1 MTNLEEALGE
11 FDVLAVNAADTTP
24 AKSALDDKINEQFAG
39 AVVRKDL
46 VKAVRG
52 NAVVPS
58 YVLEYLLGQYAA
70 SDDEATIQA
79 GIDSVRQILA
89 THYVNR
95 NEHMLVK
102 SEIRRKGLLRVI
114 DRVTVTLNE
123 KNDVH
128 EAEFENL
135 QVKGV
140 IIDDVTVKQNPK
152 LLVGGVWCISEIEY
166 FHSDD
171 QRVVPWILGSLK
183 PIQVAGVDI
192 DHYNE
197 ARKAFTTEEWIDLLM
212 QSIGLNP
219 EQFNERGKLIALTR
233 LIPFVERNYN
243 VVELGPK
250 GTGKSHTF
258 SEFSPNGILIS
269 GGEVTVAK
277 LFVNNASGRIG
288 LVGYWD
294 CVAFDEFAANRR
306 TDQNLVNVM
315 KNYLA
320 NKSFS
325 RGTSIYGAEAS
336 MAFIGNTTHTVPYM
350 LKNTDL
356 FDELPDAYRDP
367 AWLDRIHHYVP
378 GWEVAPIR
386 AEMFSAGYGFVVD
399 YLAEILRAKR
409 TEDFSDKYKDY
420 FTLDTSIST
429 RDQDGVRKTFSG
441 LMKLVHPT
449 GEATEDEVCALLEFA
464 IEGRKRVKDSI
475 LRIDATMRDTPV
487 NFRYA
492 DKTGT
497 WHEVTTLE
505 ESQYPQLYRR
515 SYDATPYGDGGP
527 GGGVAEAAEPVP
539 TSGPATAAASSTPE
553 VAAEAVSPL
562 TEGHRDFTAG
572 QKGVSYGTLLLP
584 YLHGATKITIT
595 DPYIRMPHQGR
606 NLADLLSLLAAA
618 KDDADEIDVDL
629 ITTEE
634 PKAEFK
640 RNQLLMLKSIKDASD
655 AVGVRLRVRLDD
667 TIHDRRIET
676 NHGWRI
682 DLGKG
687 LDIWQK
693 PSDNPFDFGRNHQE
707 FRLIGSAFSVHYVKI
722 PVVDGGED
730 AQRSSRSR
738 SSCSVD

>member
-1 MTNLEEALGE
+1 MTNLEDALE
-11 FDVLAVNAADTTP
+11 EIDVLAATETDAAP
-24 AKSALDDKINEQFAG
+24 ANSALDNKINEHFAG

-102 SEIRRKGLLRVI
+102 SEIRRKGRHRVI
-114 DRVTVTLNE
+114 DKVTVTLNE

-135 QVKGV
+135 QIKGV
-140 IIDDVTVKQNPK
+140 IIDDVTVKKNPK
-152 LLVGGVWCISEIEY
+152 LLVGGVWCICDIEY

-171 QRVVPWILGSLK
+171 QRVVPWILDKLK

-192 DHYNE
+192 DHYYE

-233 LIPFVERNYN
+233 LVPFVERNYN

-258 SEFSPNGILIS
+258 SEFSPNGILVS

-350 LKNTDL
+350 LKNSDL
-356 FDELPDAYRDP
+356 FDELPAAYRDP
-367 AWLDRIHHYVP
+367 AWLDRIHHYIP

-386 AEMFSAGYGFVVD
+386 SEMFSTGYGFVVD

-409 TEDFSDKYKDY
+409 SEDFSDKYKDY
-420 FTLDTSIST
+420 FTLDNSIST

-449 GEATEDEVCALLEFA
+449 GEASEEEVRALLEFA

-475 LRIDATMRDTPV
+475 LRIDATMRDSPV
-487 NFRYA
+487 HFRYA
-492 DKTGT
+492 DKAGV
-497 WHEVTTLE
+497 WHDVATLE
-505 ESQYPQLYRR
+505 ESQYPKLYRR
-515 SYDATPYGDGGP
+515 DWDAVLHGDGG
-527 GGGVAEAAEPVP
+527 
-539 TSGPATAAASSTPE
+539 SGDNEVTPAPLASAPAASLGDGASSAPAPTQPAH
-553 VAAEAVSPL
+553 VPL
-562 TEGHRDFTAG
+562 VEGHRDFSAG
-572 QKGVSYGTLLLP
+572 QTGVSYETLLLP
-584 YLHGATKITIT
+584 YLRAASTIMIT

-606 NLADLLSLLAAA
+606 NLADLLSLLASA
-618 KDDADEIDVDL
+618 KDAADEIDVVL
-629 ITTEE
+629 VTTEE

-640 RNQLLMLKSIKDASD
+640 HGQLLMLKSIKDASD
-655 AVGVRLRVRLDD
+655 AVGVRLAVRLDD

-676 NHGWRI
+676 NRGWRI

-693 PSDNPFDFGRNHQE
+693 PSDNPFDFGRNRQE
-707 FRLIGSAFSVHYVKI
+707 FRLIGSAFTVHYVKV
-722 PVVDGGED
+722 PVAPDKEA
-730 AQRSSRSR
+730 AQ
-738 SSCSVD
+738 

>member
-1 MTNLEEALGE
+1 MTNLEEALGKI
-11 FDVLAVNAADTTP
+11 DALAADESEPAPSNAA
-24 AKSALDDKINEQFAG
+24 LDAKINEQFAG

-79 GIDSVRQILA
+79 GIESVRKILA
-89 THYVNR
+89 NHYVNR

-102 SEIRRKGLLRVI
+102 SVIRDKGRHRVI
-114 DRVTVTLNE
+114 DKVTVTLNE
-123 KNDVH
+123 KLDVH

-135 QVKGV
+135 QIKNV
-140 IIDDVTVKQNPK
+140 IIDDGTVKRNPK
-152 LLVGGVWCISEIEY
+152 LLVGGVWCICDIEY
-166 FHSDD
+166 LHDEE
-171 QRVVPWILGSLK
+171 QGGVPWILGSLK

-192 DHYNE
+192 EHYYE

-243 VVELGPK
+243 MVELGPK

-269 GGEVTVAK
+269 GGEVTLAK

-294 CVAFDEFAANRR
+294 CIAFDEFAANKR

-320 NKSFS
+320 NKTFS
-325 RGTSIYGAEAS
+325 RGTSIFGAEAS
-336 MAFIGNTTHTVPYM
+336 MVFIGNTTHTVPYM
-350 LKNTDL
+350 LKHSDL

-367 AWLDRIHHYVP
+367 AWLDRIHHYIP

-386 AEMFSAGYGFVVD
+386 SEMFSTGYGFVVD

-409 TEDFSDKYKDY
+409 SEDFADRYKDY
-420 FTLDTSIST
+420 FTLDNSIST
-429 RDQDGVRKTFSG
+429 RDQDGIRKTFSG
-441 LMKLVHPT
+441 LMKLIHPS
-449 GEATEDEVCALLEFA
+449 GSGTEDEVRTLLEFA

-475 LRIDATMRDTPV
+475 LRIDPTMRDTPIQ
-487 NFRYA
+487 FRYSDA
-492 DKTGT
+492 PGA
-497 WHEVTTLE
+497 WREVKTLE
-505 ESQYPQLYRR
+505 EMQYPQLYLREW
-515 SYDATPYGDGGP
+515 DAAVDAEE
-527 GGGVAEAAEPVP
+527 VADLPAMTAPPSV
-539 TSGPATAAASSTPE
+539 SGSATASSVKGNESPS
-553 VAAEAVSPL
+553 APAVESL
-562 TEGHRDFTAG
+562 SEGHRDFVAG
-572 QKGVSYGTLLLP
+572 QHGVSFENLLLP
-584 YLHGATKITIT
+584 YLRGASVITIT
-595 DPYIRMPHQGR
+595 DPYIRAPHQGR
-606 NLADLLSLLAAA
+606 NLADLLSLLAVA
-618 KDDADEIDVDL
+618 KDDAEEIDVVL
-629 ITTEE
+629 VTSEE
-634 PKAEFK
+634 TKDEFK
-640 RNQLLMLKSIKDASD
+640 YSQIAMLKSIQDASA
-655 AVGVRLRVRLDD
+655 AVGIRMNVRFDES
-667 TIHDRRIET
+667 IHDRRIET
-676 NHGWRI
+676 DHGWRI

-693 PSDNPFDFGRNHQE
+693 PSDNQFDFARGRQE
-707 FRLIGSAFSVHYVKI
+707 FRQIRQAFSVHYVK
-722 PVVDGGED
+722 V
-730 AQRSSRSR
+730 
-738 SSCSVD
+738 

>member
-1 MTNLEEALGE
+1 MTNLEDALGE
-11 FDVLAVNAADTTP
+11 LDVLADAESTDTAP
-24 AKSALDDKINEQFAG
+24 IKSALDDKINEHFAG

-79 GIDSVRQILA
+79 GIESVRQILA

-102 SEIRRKGLLRVI
+102 SEIRRKGRHRVI
-114 DRVTVTLNE
+114 DKVTVTLNE

-140 IIDDVTVKQNPK
+140 IIDDLTVKQNPK
-152 LLVGGVWCISEIEY
+152 LLVGGVWCICDIEY

-192 DHYNE
+192 AQYYE
-197 ARKAFTTEEWIDLLM
+197 ARRSFTTEEWIDLLM

-219 EQFNERGKLIALTR
+219 EQYNDRGKLVALTR

-269 GGEVTVAK
+269 GGEITVAK

-306 TDQNLVNVM
+306 TDQNLANVM

-350 LKNTDL
+350 LKNSDL

-367 AWLDRIHHYVP
+367 AWLDRIHHYIP

-386 AEMFSAGYGFVVD
+386 SEMFSRGYGFVVD
-399 YLAEILRAKR
+399 YLAEILRANR
-409 TEDFSDKYKDY
+409 TEDFSDKYTN
-420 FTLDTSIST
+420 FFALDTSMST
-429 RDQDGVRKTFSG
+429 RDQDGIGKTFSG

-449 GEATEDEVCALLEFA
+449 GEATKDEVRALLEFA

-475 LRIDATMRDTPV
+475 LRIDTTMRDTPV
-487 NFRYA
+487 SFRYSDKA
-492 DKTGT
+492 DN
-497 WHEVTTLE
+497 WHDVACLE

-515 SYDATPYGDGGP
+515 DWNTTPNSDTVNEPASDDSPVATP
-527 GGGVAEAAEPVP
+527 ALA
-539 TSGPATAAASSTPE
+539 PALANDSSETAPAE
-553 VAAEAVSPL
+553 VASTSLPTL
-562 TEGHRDFTAG
+562 PEGYRDFTAG
-572 QKGVSYGTLLLP
+572 QKGTSYENLLLP
-584 YLHGATKITIT
+584 YLNGASKITIT

-606 NLADLLSLLAAA
+606 NLADLLSILASA
-618 KDDADEIDVDL
+618 KEDADEIEVVL
-629 ITTEE
+629 VTTEE
-634 PKAEFK
+634 SKADFK
-640 RNQLLMLKSIKDASD
+640 QRQLLMLKAIKDASD
-655 AVGVRLRVRLDD
+655 SVGVHLTVRLDD

-693 PSDNPFDFGRNHQE
+693 PSDNPFDFGRNRQE
-707 FRLIGSAFSVHYVKI
+707 FRLIGSAFTVHYVKI
-722 PVVDGGED
+722 AASEVGEE
-730 AQRSSRSR
+730 
-738 SSCSVD
+738 

>member
-1 MTNLEEALGE
+1 MTNLEDALRE
-11 FDVLAVNAADTTP
+11 IDVLAAHESPEAAP
-24 AKSALDDKINEQFAG
+24 AKSALDTKINERFAG

-79 GIDSVRQILA
+79 GIETVRQILA

-102 SEIRRKGLLRVI
+102 SEIRRKGRHRVI
-114 DRVTVTLNE
+114 DKVTVTLNE

-135 QVKGV
+135 QIKGV
-140 IIDDVTVKQNPK
+140 IIDDVTVKKNPK
-152 LLVGGVWCISEIEY
+152 LLVGGVWCICDIEY

-192 DHYNE
+192 DQYYD
-197 ARKAFTTEEWIDLLM
+197 ARTAFTTEEWIDLLM

-243 VVELGPK
+243 IVELGPK

-277 LFVNNASGRIG
+277 LFVNNASRQIG
-288 LVGYWD
+288 LVGFWD

-367 AWLDRIHHYVP
+367 AWLDRIHHYIP

-386 AEMFSAGYGFVVD
+386 SEMFSSSYGFVVD
-399 YLAEILRAKR
+399 YLAEILRVKR
-409 TEDFSDKYKDY
+409 AEDFSDKFQGF
-420 FTLDTSIST
+420 FTLDNSIST
-429 RDQDGVRKTFSG
+429 RDQDSIRKTFSG

-449 GEATEDEVCALLEFA
+449 GDASEEEIRALLEFA
-464 IEGRKRVKDSI
+464 IEGRKRVKDAI
-475 LRIDATMRDTPV
+475 LRIDATMRDNPAH
-487 NFRYA
+487 FRYSDA
-492 DKTGT
+492 SGM
-497 WHEVTTLE
+497 WHNVATLE

-515 SYDATPYGDGGP
+515 DWDASAQVGDADGDRGADAP
-527 GGGVAEAAEPVP
+527 GSEGRDLAQPAAVESGALR
-539 TSGPATAAASSTPE
+539 TS
-553 VAAEAVSPL
+553 SPL
-562 TEGHRDFTAG
+562 SEGHRDFVAG
-572 QKGVSYGTLLLP
+572 QKGVSYQNLFLP
-584 YLHGATKITIT
+584 YLQGATRITIT

-606 NLADLLSLLAAA
+606 NLADLLGLLAAA
-618 KDDADEIDVDL
+618 KDDADEIDVEL
-629 ITTEE
+629 VTTEE
-634 PKAEFK
+634 LNPEFAQ
-640 RNQLLMLKSIKDASD
+640 RQLIMLKSIKDASD
-655 AVGVRLRVRLDD
+655 AVGVRLAVQLDA
-667 TIHDRRIET
+667 TIHDRRIVT
-676 NHGWRI
+676 DHGWRV

-687 LDIWQK
+687 LDIWQR
-693 PSDNPFDFGRNHQE
+693 PGDNPFDFGRNHQE

-722 PVVDGGED
+722 PVVASEQG
-730 AQRSSRSR
+730 
-738 SSCSVD
+738 

>member
-1 MTNLEEALGE
+1 MTNLEDALSE
-11 FDVLAVNAADTTP
+11 IDVLATAETVGNSPT
-24 AKSALDDKINEQFAG
+24 KSALDDKINEYFAG

-46 VKAVRG
+46 VKSVRG

-79 GIDSVRQILA
+79 GIESVRQILA

-102 SEIRRKGLLRVI
+102 SEIRRKGRHRVI
-114 DRVTVTLNE
+114 DKVTVTLNE

-152 LLVGGVWCISEIEY
+152 LLVGGVWCICDIEY

-171 QRVVPWILGSLK
+171 QHDVPWILGSLK

-192 DHYNE
+192 DHYYE
-197 ARKAFTTEEWIDLLM
+197 ARNAFTTEEWIDLLM

-219 EQFNERGKLIALTR
+219 VQFNERGKLIALTR

-269 GGEVTVAK
+269 GGEVTTAK

-350 LKNTDL
+350 LKNSDL

-367 AWLDRIHHYVP
+367 AWLDRIHHYIP

-386 AEMFSAGYGFVVD
+386 SEMFSTGYGFVVD

-409 TEDFSDKYKDY
+409 VEDYADKYEKH

-429 RDQDGVRKTFSG
+429 RDQDGIRKTFSG

-449 GEATEDEVCALLEFA
+449 GQASEEEIRALLEFA
-464 IEGRKRVKDSI
+464 IEGRKRVKDSL
-475 LRIDATMRDTPV
+475 LRIDATMRENSV
-487 NFRYA
+487 NFRYS
-492 DKTGT
+492 DHTGK
-497 WHEVTTLE
+497 WIDVLSLE
-505 ESQYPQLYRR
+505 EKQYPHLYARDWG
-515 SYDATPYGDGGP
+515 SQPAGGIGEENSGQTRP
-527 GGGVAEAAEPVP
+527 SNTTDNELPSGAKFQTVQAE
-539 TSGPATAAASSTPE
+539 ST
-553 VAAEAVSPL
+553 L
-562 TEGHRDFTAG
+562 TEGHRDFKAG
-572 QKGVSYGTLLLP
+572 QKGVSYESLILP
-584 YLHGATKITIT
+584 YLRGASSITIT
-595 DPYIRMPHQGR
+595 DPYIRLPHQGR

-618 KDDADEIDVDL
+618 KDDADEIDVTL
-629 ITTEE
+629 VTAEE
-634 PKAEFK
+634 TRVEFK
-640 RNQLLMLKSIKDASD
+640 QKQLLMLKSIKDASD
-655 AVGVRLRVRLDD
+655 AVGVQLKVRFDD
-667 TIHDRRIET
+667 TIHDRRIEA
-676 NHGWRI
+676 NNGWRI

-687 LDIWQK
+687 LDIWQR
-693 PSDNPFDFGRNHQE
+693 PSDNPFDFGRNRQE
-707 FRLIGSAFSVHYVKI
+707 FRLIAAAFSVHYVRGDTQDT
-722 PVVDGGED
+722 V
-730 AQRSSRSR
+730 
-738 SSCSVD
+738 

>member
-1 MTNLEEALGE
+1 MTNFEEALGE
-11 FDVLAVNAADTTP
+11 IDFLAVSDEPDAEPT
-24 AKSALDDKINEQFAG
+24 KSSLDDKINDLFAG
-39 AVVRKDL
+39 TVVRKDL

-70 SDDEATIQA
+70 SDDETTIQA

-102 SEIRRKGLLRVI
+102 SEIRRKGRHRVI
-114 DRVTVTLNE
+114 DKVTVTLNE

-140 IIDDVTVKQNPK
+140 IIDDTTVKQNPK
-152 LLVGGVWCISEIEY
+152 LLVGGVWCICDIEY

-171 QRVVPWILGSLK
+171 QSVVPWILGSLK
-183 PIQVAGVDI
+183 PIQVAGVDM
-192 DHYNE
+192 DLYHE
-197 ARKAFTTEEWIDLLM
+197 ARKSFATEEWIDLLM
-212 QSIGLNP
+212 QSVGLNP

-243 VVELGPK
+243 IVELGPK

-277 LFVNNASGRIG
+277 LFANNASGRIG

-306 TDQNLVNVM
+306 TEPNLVNVM

-325 RGTSIYGAEAS
+325 RGTSIYGSDAS

-350 LKNTDL
+350 LKNSDL

-367 AWLDRIHHYVP
+367 AWLDRIHYYVP

-386 AEMFSAGYGFVVD
+386 SEMFSSGYGFVVD

-409 TEDFSDKYKDY
+409 SEDFSDKYMDY

-429 RDQDGVRKTFSG
+429 RDQDGIRKTFSG
-441 LMKLVHPT
+441 LMKLVHPS
-449 GEATEDEVCALLEFA
+449 GEATEEDIRELLEFA

-475 LRIDATMRDTPV
+475 LRIDATMRETSV
-487 NFRYA
+487 HFRYQ
-492 DKTGT
+492 DNSGT
-497 WHEVTTLE
+497 WHDVSTLE
-505 ESQYPQLYRR
+505 EHQYPQLYRR
-515 SYDATPYGDGGP
+515 DWDTTPEGASGSSDS
-527 GGGVAEAAEPVP
+527 AEAPPPLSPWPSSSSATTTFDVP
-539 TSGPATAAASSTPE
+539 TKESTP
-553 VAAEAVSPL
+553 SPL
-562 TEGHRDFTAG
+562 DAGHQDFVAG
-572 QKGVSYGTLLLP
+572 QRSVSYESLLLP
-584 YLHGATKITIT
+584 YLRGASKITIT

-618 KDDADEIDVDL
+618 KDDADEMDVVL
-629 ITTEE
+629 VTTEE

-640 RNQLLMLKSIKDASD
+640 HRQLLMLKSIKEASD
-655 AVGVRLRVRLDD
+655 AAGVRLAVRFDN

-693 PSDNPFDFGRNHQE
+693 PSDNPFDFGRNRQE
-707 FRLIGSAFSVHYVKI
+707 FRLVGSSFSVHFVRF
-722 PVVDGGED
+722 DTADE
-730 AQRSSRSR
+730 AS
-738 SSCSVD
+738 

>member
-1 MTNLEEALGE
+1 MTNLEDALGGI
-11 FDVLAVNAADTTP
+11 DVLAAEATDATP
-24 AKSALDDKINEQFAG
+24 VKSALDDKINEHFAG

-79 GIDSVRQILA
+79 GIDTVRQILA

-102 SEIRRKGLLRVI
+102 SEIRRKGRHRVI
-114 DRVTVTLNE
+114 DKVTVTLNE

-152 LLVGGVWCISEIEY
+152 LLVGGVWCICDIEY

-192 DHYNE
+192 DQYYG
-197 ARKAFTTEEWIDLLM
+197 ARRAFTTEEWIDLLM
-212 QSIGLNP
+212 QSVGLNH
-219 EQFNERGKLIALTR
+219 EQFSERGKLIALTR

-367 AWLDRIHHYVP
+367 AWLDRIHHYIP

-386 AEMFSAGYGFVVD
+386 AEMFSTGYGFVVD

-409 TEDFSDKYKDY
+409 SEDFSDKYKGY
-420 FTLDTSIST
+420 FTLDNSIST

-449 GEATEDEVCALLEFA
+449 GEATEDEVRALLEFA

-487 NFRYA
+487 RFRYSDTA
-492 DKTGT
+492 GA
-497 WHEVTTLE
+497 WHDVTTLE
-505 ESQYPQLYRR
+505 ERQYPNLYRR
-515 SYDATPYGDGGP
+515 EWG
-527 GGGVAEAAEPVP
+527 AEPSKVDEAGESMKP
-539 TSGPATAAASSTPE
+539 PAATQSPDDGEATIEPE
-553 VAAEAVSPL
+553 LAQAHLEFMA
-562 TEGHRDFTAG
+562 D
-572 QKGVSYGTLLLP
+572 QKGVTYETLLLP
-584 YLHGATKITIT
+584 YLRGATRITIV
-595 DPYIRMPHQGR
+595 DPYIRLPHQGR
-606 NLADLLSLLAAA
+606 NLVDLLALLAAA
-618 KDDADEIDVDL
+618 KDVADEINVTL
-629 ITTEE
+629 VT
-634 PKAEFK
+634 KAETG
-640 RNQLLMLKSIKDASD
+640 QYEHAHLLMLKDIQDSAAAAGINFSVTWDE
-655 AVGVRLRVRLDD
+655 
-667 TIHDRRIET
+667 TIHDRSIRAD
-676 NHGWRI
+676 NGWTI
-682 DLGKG
+682 LLGRG
-687 LDIWQK
+687 LDIFQK
-693 PSDNPFDFGRNHQE
+693 GSGSQFDLAARRQE
-707 FRLIGSAFSVHYVKI
+707 FRQIVAFGVTYINEGK
-722 PVVDGGED
+722 G
-730 AQRSSRSR
+730 A
-738 SSCSVD
+738 

>member
-1 MTNLEEALGE
+1 MTNLEDALSVI
-11 FDVLAVNAADTTP
+11 DVLAAEATDTAP
-24 AKSALDDKINEQFAG
+24 EKSVLDDKINEHFAG

-102 SEIRRKGLLRVI
+102 SEIRRKGRHRVI
-114 DRVTVTLNE
+114 DKVTVKLNE
-123 KNDVH
+123 RDDVH

-135 QVKGV
+135 QIKGV
-140 IIDDVTVKQNPK
+140 IIDDATVKENPK
-152 LLVGGVWCISEIEY
+152 LLVGGVWCICDIEY
-166 FHSDD
+166 VHTDD
-171 QRVVPWILGSLK
+171 QRVVPWVLGTLK

-192 DHYNE
+192 DHYHE
-197 ARKAFTTEEWIDLLM
+197 ARTAFTTDEWIDLLM

-219 EQFNERGKLIALTR
+219 EQFTARGKLIALTR
-233 LIPFVERNYN
+233 LIPFAERNYN
-243 VVELGPK
+243 MVELGPK

-258 SEFSPNGILIS
+258 SEFSPSGILIS

-350 LKNTDL
+350 LKNSDL

-367 AWLDRIHHYVP
+367 AWLDRIHHYIP

-386 AEMFSAGYGFVVD
+386 SEMFSTGYGFVVD

-409 TEDFSDKYKDY
+409 SEDFSDKYKHL

-429 RDQDGVRKTFSG
+429 RDQDGIRKTFSG

-449 GEATEDEVCALLEFA
+449 GEATEDEVRVLLEFA

-475 LRIDATMRDTPV
+475 LRIDATMRDTPLR
-487 NFRYA
+487 FRYSDGSGNWYDVA
-492 DKTGT
+492 
-497 WHEVTTLE
+497 TLE
-505 ESQYPQLYRR
+505 ESQYPQLYRW
-515 SYDATPYGDGGP
+515 DEHAVPEGEHGAGAPVGLPPTPARTPSTAAVDVPAAP
-527 GGGVAEAAEPVP
+527 GEPVP
-539 TSGPATAAASSTPE
+539 PSLA
-553 VAAEAVSPL
+553 
-562 TEGHRDFTAG
+562 EGHRDFIAG
-572 QKGVSYGTLLLP
+572 QRGVSYENLLLP
-584 YLHGATKITIT
+584 YLRGASTITIT

-606 NLADLLSLLAAA
+606 NLADLLSLLATV
-618 KDDADEIDVDL
+618 KEDADEIDVVL
-629 ITTEE
+629 VTTEE
-634 PKAEFK
+634 HQVDFK
-640 RNQLLMLKSIKDASD
+640 QRQLLMLKSIKDASD
-655 AVGVRLRVRLDD
+655 ATGVRLGVRLDD
-667 TIHDRRIET
+667 SIHDRRVET
-676 NHGWRI
+676 DHGWRI

-687 LDIWQK
+687 LDMWQR
-693 PSDNPFDFGRNHQE
+693 PSDNPFDFGRSRQE
-707 FRLIGSAFSVHYVKI
+707 FRLISSAFTVHFVRV
-722 PVVDGGED
+722 PVYDDRGH
-730 AQRSSRSR
+730 AQ
-738 SSCSVD
+738 

>member
-1 MTNLEEALGE
+1 MTNLEDALGE
-11 FDVLAVNAADTTP
+11 IDVLSAAEATDTTP
-24 AKSALDDKINEQFAG
+24 TKSALDDKINEHFAG

-79 GIDSVRQILA
+79 GINSVRQILA

-102 SEIRRKGLLRVI
+102 SEIRRKGRHRVI
-114 DRVTVTLNE
+114 DKVTVTLNE

-140 IIDDVTVKQNPK
+140 IVDDLTVKQNPK
-152 LLVGGVWCISEIEY
+152 LLVGGVWCICDIEY

-192 DHYNE
+192 DHYYE
-197 ARKAFTTEEWIDLLM
+197 ARPKFTTEEWIDLLM
-212 QSIGLNP
+212 QSISLNP
-219 EQFNERGKLIALTR
+219 EQFSERGKLIALTR
-233 LIPFVERNYN
+233 LIPFVERNFD

-350 LKNTDL
+350 LKNSDL

-367 AWLDRIHHYVP
+367 AWLDRLHHYIP

-386 AEMFSAGYGFVVD
+386 SEMFSTGYGFVVD

-409 TEDFSDKYKDY
+409 SEDFSDKYKDY
-420 FTLDTSIST
+420 FTLDNSIST
-429 RDQDGVRKTFSG
+429 RDQDGIHKTFSG

-449 GEATEDEVCALLEFA
+449 GEATEDDVRKLLEFA

-475 LRIDATMRDTPV
+475 LRIDATMRDSPV
-487 NFRYA
+487 YFRYA
-492 DKTGT
+492 DNAGV
-497 WHEVTTLE
+497 WHDVSTLE

-515 SYDATPYGDGGP
+515 DWDAMPHDDEGNATDPVGP
-527 GGGVAEAAEPVP
+527 NPTIP
-539 TSGPATAAASSTPE
+539 TSGDAPVAPTAPTD
-553 VAAEAVSPL
+553 VPL
-562 TEGHRDFTAG
+562 AEGHRDFSAG
-572 QKGVSYGTLLLP
+572 QKGVSYEALLLP
-584 YLHGATKITIT
+584 YLRGASKIRVI

-606 NLADLLSLLAAA
+606 NLADLLSLLASA
-618 KDDADEIDVDL
+618 KDDADEIDVE
-629 ITTEE
+629 IVTTEE
-634 PKAEFK
+634 PKVEFK
-640 RNQLLMLKSIKDASD
+640 QRQLLMLKAIKDASD
-655 AVGVRLRVRLDD
+655 AVGVRLSVRLDD
-667 TIHDRRIET
+667 KIHDRRIET
-676 NHGWRI
+676 NHGWRV

-687 LDIWQK
+687 LDIWQR
-693 PSDNPFDFGRNHQE
+693 PSDNPFDFGRNRQE
-707 FRLIGSAFSVHYVKI
+707 FRLIGSAFTVHYVKI
-722 PVVDGGED
+722 LAASDRETEH
-730 AQRSSRSR
+730 
-738 SSCSVD
+738 

>member
-1 MTNLEEALGE
+1 MTNLEDALGE
-11 FDVLAVNAADTTP
+11 IDLLASDGDEAAP
-24 AKSALDDKINEQFAG
+24 VKSELDAKINEHFAG

-79 GIDSVRQILA
+79 GIDAVRQILA

-102 SEIRRKGLLRVI
+102 SEIRRKGRHRVI
-114 DRVTVTLNE
+114 DKVTVTLNE

-135 QVKGV
+135 QIRGV
-140 IIDDVTVKQNPK
+140 VIDDVTVKQNPK
-152 LLVGGVWCISEIEY
+152 LLVGGVWCICDIEY

-183 PIQVAGVDI
+183 PIQVASVDI
-192 DHYNE
+192 DHYYE
-197 ARKAFTTEEWIDLLM
+197 AREAFTTAEWIDLLT

-219 EQFNERGKLIALTR
+219 EQFTDRGKLIALTR

-350 LKNTDL
+350 LKNSDL

-367 AWLDRIHHYVP
+367 AWLDRIHHYIP

-386 AEMFSAGYGFVVD
+386 SEMFSTGYGFVVD

-409 TEDFSDKYKDY
+409 SEDFSDKYKDY
-420 FTLDTSIST
+420 FTLDSSIST
-429 RDQDGVRKTFSG
+429 RDQDGIRKTFSG

-449 GEATEDEVCALLEFA
+449 GEAAEDEVRTLLEFA

-487 NFRYA
+487 RFRYSDTA
-492 DKTGT
+492 GT
-497 WHEVTTLE
+497 WHDVATLE

-515 SYDATPYGDGGP
+515 DWDAAP
-527 GGGVAEAAEPVP
+527 GGGGGASQGADTRVLPAPVAALTSESSETAPDAPSKPVP
-539 TSGPATAAASSTPE
+539 
-553 VAAEAVSPL
+553 SPL
-562 TEGHRDFTAG
+562 AEGHRDFTAG
-572 QKGVSYGTLLLP
+572 QRGVSYETLFLP
-584 YLHGATKITIT
+584 YLRGASRITIT

-606 NLADLLSLLAAA
+606 NLADLLSLLAAS
-618 KDDADEIDVDL
+618 KDDADEIDVL
-629 ITTEE
+629 LVTTEE

-640 RNQLLMLKSIKDASD
+640 HSQLLMLKSIKDASD
-655 AVGVRLRVRLDD
+655 LVGVRLGVRLDD

-687 LDIWQK
+687 LDIWQR
-693 PSDNPFDFGRNHQE
+693 PSDNPFDFGRNRQE
-707 FRLIGSAFSVHYVKI
+707 FRLIGSAFTVHYVQV
-722 PVVDGGED
+722 PVVTSE
-730 AQRSSRSR
+730 QT
-738 SSCSVD
+738 

>member
-1 MTNLEEALGE
+1 MTNLEDALGGI
-11 FDVLAVNAADTTP
+11 DVLAAEATDAAP
-24 AKSALDDKINEQFAG
+24 LKSALDDKINEHFAG

-79 GIDSVRQILA
+79 GIDTVRQILA

-102 SEIRRKGLLRVI
+102 SEIRRKGRHRVI
-114 DRVTVTLNE
+114 DKVTVTLNE

-152 LLVGGVWCISEIEY
+152 LLVGGVWCICDIEY

-171 QRVVPWILGSLK
+171 QRGVPWILGSLK

-192 DHYNE
+192 DQYHE

-212 QSIGLNP
+212 QSIGLNS
-219 EQFNERGKLIALTR
+219 EQFSERGKLIALTR

-269 GGEVTVAK
+269 GGEITVAK

-367 AWLDRIHHYVP
+367 AWLDRIHHYIP

-386 AEMFSAGYGFVVD
+386 AEMFSTGYGFVVD

-409 TEDFSDKYKDY
+409 SEDFSDKYKEY
-420 FTLDTSIST
+420 FSLDNSIST

-441 LMKLVHPT
+441 LMKLLHPT
-449 GEATEDEVCALLEFA
+449 GEATEDEVRALLEFA

-475 LRIDATMRDTPV
+475 LRIDATMRDAPIR
-487 NFRYA
+487 FRYS
-492 DKTGT
+492 DQTGA
-497 WHEVTTLE
+497 WHDVTTLE
-505 ESQYPQLYRR
+505 ERQYPNLYRR
-515 SYDATPYGDGGP
+515 EWDAQPSEGDGASESMGA
-527 GGGVAEAAEPVP
+527 V
-539 TSGPATAAASSTPE
+539 ATAAATGGPE
-553 VAAEAVSPL
+553 AGERSELA
-562 TEGHRDFTAG
+562 EGHLEFMSG
-572 QKGVSYGTLLLP
+572 QRGVTYETLLLP
-584 YLHGATKITIT
+584 HLRGAAAITIV
-595 DPYIRMPHQGR
+595 DPYIRLPHQGR
-606 NLADLLSLLAAA
+606 NLVDLLALLASA
-618 KDDADEIDVDL
+618 KDVADEISVTL
-629 ITTEE
+629 VT
-634 PKAEFK
+634 KAEPG
-640 RNQLLMLKSIKDASD
+640 QYEQAHLLMLRDIQDSAA
-655 AVGVRLRVRLDD
+655 AVGINFAVDWD
-667 TIHDRRIET
+667 ETIHDRSIRAD
-676 NHGWRI
+676 NGWTI
-682 DLGKG
+682 LLGRG
-687 LDIWQK
+687 LDIFQK
-693 PSDNPFDFGRNHQE
+693 GSGSQYDLAARRQE
-707 FRLIGSAFSVHYVKI
+707 FRQVVAFGVTYINERK
-722 PVVDGGED
+722 G
-730 AQRSSRSR
+730 A
-738 SSCSVD
+738 

>member
-1 MTNLEEALGE
+1 MTSLEDALGE
-11 FDVLAVNAADTTP
+11 IGVLAAAETGAAPTT
-24 AKSALDDKINEQFAG
+24 SELDVKINEQFSG
-39 AVVRKDL
+39 TVVRKDL

-89 THYVNR
+89 AHYVNR

-102 SEIRRKGLLRVI
+102 SEIRRKGSHRVI
-114 DRVTVTLNE
+114 DKVTVTLNE
-123 KNDVH
+123 KNDAH

-140 IIDDVTVKQNPK
+140 IIDDVTVKRNPK
-152 LLVGGVWCISEIEY
+152 LLVGGVWCICDIEY

-192 DHYNE
+192 DHYYE
-197 ARKAFTTEEWIDLLM
+197 ARKAFTTEGWIDLLM
-212 QSIGLNP
+212 QSVGLNP
-219 EQFNERGKLIALTR
+219 EQFNERGKLIALAR
-233 LIPFVERNYN
+233 LVPFVERNYN
-243 VVELGPK
+243 IVELGPK

-350 LKNTDL
+350 LKNSDL

-367 AWLDRIHHYVP
+367 AWLDRIHHYLP

-386 AEMFSAGYGFVVD
+386 SEMFSTGYGFVVD

-409 TEDFSDKYKDY
+409 SEDFSDKYKDH

-429 RDQDGVRKTFSG
+429 RDQDGIRKTFSG

-449 GEATEDEVCALLEFA
+449 GEATEDEVRTLLEFA

-487 NFRYA
+487 RFRYQ
-492 DKTGT
+492 DKSAGT
-497 WHEVTTLE
+497 WHDVSTLE

-515 SYDATPYGDGGP
+515 DWDTTPEGDIGSCEGA
-527 GGGVAEAAEPVP
+527 GVLPPP
-539 TSGPATAAASSTPE
+539 TPASSSGSATTTPD
-553 VAAEAVSPL
+553 VSTEP
-562 TEGHRDFTAG
+562 TQTVVVEGHQDFIAG
-572 QKGVSYGTLLLP
+572 QRGVSYETLLLP
-584 YLHGATKITIT
+584 YLRGASKITIT

-606 NLADLLSLLAAA
+606 NLADLLSLLGAA
-618 KDDADEIDVDL
+618 KDDADEIDVML
-629 ITTEE
+629 VTTEE

-640 RNQLLMLKSIKDASD
+640 HGQLLMLKSIKDASD
-655 AVGVRLRVRLDD
+655 AVGVRLGVRLDD

-693 PSDNPFDFGRNHQE
+693 PSDNPFDFGRNRQE
-707 FRLIGSAFSVHYVKI
+707 FRLIGSAFTVHYVKI
-722 PVVDGGED
+722 SVRDGGED
-730 AQRSSRSR
+730 EQ
-738 SSCSVD
+738 

>member
-1 MTNLEEALGE
+1 MTNLEDALGE
-11 FDVLAVNAADTTP
+11 IDVLAAAETTD
-24 AKSALDDKINEQFAG
+24 AATTKSALDDKINEHFAG

-102 SEIRRKGLLRVI
+102 SEIRRKGRHRVI
-114 DRVTVTLNE
+114 DKVTVTLNE

-152 LLVGGVWCISEIEY
+152 LLVGGVWCICDIEY

-192 DHYNE
+192 DHYYE
-197 ARKAFTTEEWIDLLM
+197 ARKAFTTDEWIDLLM

-219 EQFNERGKLIALTR
+219 EQFEQRGKLIALTR

-243 VVELGPK
+243 IVELGPK

-350 LKNTDL
+350 LKNSDL

-367 AWLDRIHHYVP
+367 AWLDRIHHYLP

-386 AEMFSAGYGFVVD
+386 SEMFSAGYGFVVD
-399 YLAEILRAKR
+399 YLAEVLRAKR
-409 TEDFSDKYKDY
+409 SEDFSDKYKDY
-420 FTLDTSIST
+420 FTLDNSIST
-429 RDQDGVRKTFSG
+429 RDQDGIRKTFSG

-449 GEATEDEVCALLEFA
+449 GEATADEVRTLLEFA

-475 LRIDATMRDTPV
+475 LRIDATMRDTAV
-487 NFRYA
+487 HFRYA
-492 DKTGT
+492 DKTGVWQDVAT
-497 WHEVTTLE
+497 RE

-515 SYDATPYGDGGP
+515 NWDAVPDGEPGDGVP
-527 GGGVAEAAEPVP
+527 TVIASAPAPESSTASLAAAPDVPAEPA
-539 TSGPATAAASSTPE
+539 PASLA
-553 VAAEAVSPL
+553 
-562 TEGHRDFTAG
+562 EGHRDFVAG
-572 QKGVSYGTLLLP
+572 QRGVSYETLLMP
-584 YLHGATKITIT
+584 YLRGASKITVT

-606 NLADLLSLLAAA
+606 NFADLLSLLAAA
-618 KDDADEIDVDL
+618 KDDADEIDVVL
-629 ITTEE
+629 VTTEE
-634 PKAEFK
+634 SKTEFK
-640 RNQLLMLKSIKDASD
+640 HGQLLMLKSIKDASD
-655 AVGVRLRVRLDD
+655 AVGVRLAVRLDD

-693 PSDNPFDFGRNHQE
+693 PSDNPFDFGRNRQE
-707 FRLIGSAFSVHYVKI
+707 FRLIGSAFTVHYVKVPI
-722 PVVDGGED
+722 VPDTEV
-730 AQRSSRSR
+730 AQ
-738 SSCSVD
+738 

>member
-11 FDVLAVNAADTTP
+11 IDILAAESTAATP
-24 AKSALDDKINEQFAG
+24 AKSALDDKINEHFAG

-89 THYVNR
+89 GHYVNR

-102 SEIRRKGLLRVI
+102 SEIRRKGRHRVI
-114 DRVTVTLNE
+114 DKVTVTLNE

-152 LLVGGVWCISEIEY
+152 LLVGGVWCICDIEY
-166 FHSDD
+166 SHSDD

-192 DHYNE
+192 DHYYE
-197 ARKAFTTEEWIDLLM
+197 ARRAFATEEWIDLLM

-325 RGTSIYGAEAS
+325 RGTSIFGAEAS

-367 AWLDRIHHYVP
+367 AWLDRVHHYIP

-386 AEMFSAGYGFVVD
+386 AEMFSSGYGFVVD

-409 TEDFSDKYKDY
+409 SEDFSDKYKDY
-420 FTLDTSIST
+420 FTLDNSIST

-441 LMKLVHPT
+441 LMKIVHPT
-449 GEATEDEVCALLEFA
+449 GQATEEEVRALLEFA

-487 NFRYA
+487 HFRYA
-492 DKTGT
+492 DQAGT
-497 WHEVTTLE
+497 WHDVRTLE
-505 ESQYPQLYRR
+505 ESQYPNLYRR
-515 SYDATPYGDGGP
+515 DWAASPGSGDEVGAMASTGTAAP
-527 GGGVAEAAEPVP
+527 AAVGSVSSAGSESAVAAAPAEP
-539 TSGPATAAASSTPE
+539 
-553 VAAEAVSPL
+553 AEPPL
-562 TEGHRDFTAG
+562 TEGVVDFTAG
-572 QKGVSYGTLLLP
+572 QRGVSYESVLLP
-584 YLHGATKITIT
+584 YLRGATRITIT
-595 DPYIRMPHQGR
+595 DPYIRMLHQGR
-606 NLADLLSLLAAA
+606 NLADLLSLLAIS
-618 KDDADEIDVDL
+618 KDDADEINIELV
-629 ITTEE
+629 TTEE
-634 PKAEFK
+634 SRVEFK
-640 RNQLLMLKSIKDASD
+640 HSQLLMLKSIKDASD
-655 AVGVRLRVRLDD
+655 AVGVRLGVRLDD

-693 PSDNPFDFGRNHQE
+693 PSDNPFDFGRNRQE

-722 PVVDGGED
+722 PVEGEP
-730 AQRSSRSR
+730 Q
-738 SSCSVD
+738 

>member
-1 MTNLEEALGE
+1 MASAEDPLGE
-11 FDVLAVNAADTTP
+11 VDLLVAGDETVGVP
-24 AKSALDDKINEQFAG
+24 AKSDLDDKINEQFAG

-46 VKAVRG
+46 VKTVRG

-79 GIDSVRQILA
+79 GIDSVRKILA

-102 SEIRRKGLLRVI
+102 SEIRRKGRHRVI
-114 DRVTVTLNE
+114 DKVTVTLNE

-140 IIDDVTVKQNPK
+140 IIDDITVKQNPK
-152 LLVGGVWCISEIEY
+152 LLVGGVWCICEIEY

-171 QRVVPWILGSLK
+171 QRVVPWILASLK

-192 DHYNE
+192 DHFYE
-197 ARKAFTTEEWIDLLM
+197 ARRGFTTEEWIDLLM

-219 EQFNERGKLIALTR
+219 EQFNDRGKLIALTR

-250 GTGKSHTF
+250 GTGKSHIF

-306 TDQNLVNVM
+306 ADQNLVNVM

-350 LKNTDL
+350 LKNSDL

-367 AWLDRIHHYVP
+367 AWLDRIHHYIP

-386 AEMFSAGYGFVVD
+386 SEMFSSGYGFVVD

-409 TEDFSDKYKDY
+409 VEDFSDRYQEH
-420 FTLDTSIST
+420 FTLDNSLST

-449 GEATEDEVCALLEFA
+449 GEANEEEIRTLLEFA

-475 LRIDATMRDTPV
+475 LRIDATMRDSPV
-487 NFRYA
+487 HFRYA
-492 DKTGT
+492 DNQGD
-497 WHEVTTLE
+497 WHEVGTLE

-515 SYDATPYGDGGP
+515 DWD
-527 GGGVAEAAEPVP
+527 AEAAGGETVAEDLSVDGNVANPLPSTAEQTVVAPVAP
-539 TSGPATAAASSTPE
+539 
-553 VAAEAVSPL
+553 VL
-562 TEGHRDFTAG
+562 TEGHRDFRAG
-572 QKGVSYGTLLLP
+572 QKGVSYATLILP
-584 YLHGATKITIT
+584 YVRGASTITIT

-606 NLADLLSLLAAA
+606 NLADLLSLLATA
-618 KDDADEIDVDL
+618 KDDADEIDVVL
-629 ITTEE
+629 VTAEE
-634 PKAEFK
+634 AKPEYKQG
-640 RNQLLMLKSIKDASD
+640 QLLMLKAIKDASD
-655 AVGVRLRVRLDD
+655 AAGVRLAVRFEDSL
-667 TIHDRRIET
+667 HDRRIEAS
-676 NHGWRI
+676 NGWRI

-687 LDIWQK
+687 LDIWQR
-693 PSDNPFDFGRNHQE
+693 PSDNPFDFGRSRQE
-707 FRLIGSAFSVHYVKI
+707 FRLIASAFSVHYVK
-722 PVVDGGED
+722 VSTTSAET
-730 AQRSSRSR
+730 S
-738 SSCSVD
+738 

>member
-1 MTNLEEALGE
+1 
-11 FDVLAVNAADTTP
+11 
-24 AKSALDDKINEQFAG
+24 
-39 AVVRKDL
+39 
-46 VKAVRG
+46 
-52 NAVVPS
+52 
-58 YVLEYLLGQYAA
+58 
-70 SDDEATIQA
+70 
-79 GIDSVRQILA
+79 
-89 THYVNR
+89 
-95 NEHMLVK
+95 
-102 SEIRRKGLLRVI
+102 
-114 DRVTVTLNE
+114 
-123 KNDVH
+123 
-128 EAEFENL
+128 
-135 QVKGV
+135 
-140 IIDDVTVKQNPK
+140 
-152 LLVGGVWCISEIEY
+152 VWCICDIEY
-166 FHSDD
+166 HHCDD
-171 QRVVPWILGSLK
+171 QRAVPWILGSLK

-192 DHYNE
+192 DRFYK
-197 ARKAFTTEEWIDLLM
+197 ARQSFATQEWIDLLM

-233 LIPFVERNYN
+233 LIPFAERNYN

-288 LVGYWD
+288 LVGFWD

-350 LKNTDL
+350 LKNSDL

-386 AEMFSAGYGFVVD
+386 AEMFSSGYGFVVD

-409 TEDFSDKYKDY
+409 SEDFSDKYQDY
-420 FTLDTSIST
+420 FTLDNSIST
-429 RDQDGVRKTFSG
+429 RDQDGIRKTFSG

-449 GEATEDEVCALLEFA
+449 GESTDDEVRALLEFA

-487 NFRYA
+487 SFRYA
-492 DKTGT
+492 DKTGA
-497 WHEVTTLE
+497 WHDVTTLE

-515 SYDATPYGDGGP
+515 DYFAAPRIDGVPSGGAAADAES
-527 GGGVAEAAEPVP
+527 AL
-539 TSGPATAAASSTPE
+539 TSSLSAATAPSTPE
-553 VAAEAVSPL
+553 VDAQSAVSPL
-562 TEGHRDFTAG
+562 AEGHQDFTAG
-572 QKGVSYGTLLLP
+572 QKGVSYETLLLP
-584 YLHGATKITIT
+584 YLRGATKITIT
-595 DPYIRMPHQGR
+595 DPYIRMSHQGR
-606 NLADLLSLLAAA
+606 NLADLLSLLATA
-618 KDDADEIDVDL
+618 KDDADEIDVEL
-629 ITTEE
+629 VTTEE

-640 RNQLLMLKSIKDASD
+640 HNQLLMLKSIKDASD
-655 AVGVRLRVRLDD
+655 AVGVRLGVRFDD
-667 TIHDRRIET
+667 AIHDRRIET
-676 NHGWRI
+676 DHGWRI

-693 PSDNPFDFGRNHQE
+693 PSDNPFDFGRNRQE
-707 FRLIGSAFSVHYVKI
+707 FRLVGSAFSVHYVKI
-722 PVVDGGED
+722 PIADD
-730 AQRSSRSR
+730 
-738 SSCSVD
+738 

>member
-1 MTNLEEALGE
+1 MTNLEDALDE
-11 FDVLAVNAADTTP
+11 IDVLAAAEATDATP
-24 AKSALDDKINEQFAG
+24 AKSTLDDKINEHFAG

-102 SEIRRKGLLRVI
+102 SEIRRKGRHRVI

-123 KNDVH
+123 KNDVQ

-135 QVKGV
+135 QIKGV

-152 LLVGGVWCISEIEY
+152 LLVGGVWCICDIEY

-171 QRVVPWILGSLK
+171 QRVVPWILDKLK

-192 DHYNE
+192 DHYYE
-197 ARKAFTTEEWIDLLM
+197 ARKSFTTEEWIDLLM

-219 EQFNERGKLIALTR
+219 EQYNERGKLIALTR

-350 LKNTDL
+350 LKNSDL

-367 AWLDRIHHYVP
+367 AWLDRVHHYIP

-386 AEMFSAGYGFVVD
+386 SEMFSNGYGFVVD

-409 TEDFSDKYKDY
+409 SEDFSDKYKDH
-420 FTLDTSIST
+420 FTLDNSIST
-429 RDQDGVRKTFSG
+429 RDQDGIRKTFSG

-449 GEATEDEVCALLEFA
+449 GEASEDEVRALLEFA

-487 NFRYA
+487 RFRYA
-492 DKTGT
+492 DMAGV
-497 WHEVTTLE
+497 WRDVATLE

-515 SYDATPYGDGGP
+515 AWDATHDGDGESE
-527 GGGVAEAAEPVP
+527 EASP
-539 TSGPATAAASSTPE
+539 TGTQPASAHSTASST
-553 VAAEAVSPL
+553 AAQDAPAGPAPAVL
-562 TEGHRDFTAG
+562 AEGHRDFIAG
-572 QKGVSYGTLLLP
+572 QRGVSYETLLLP
-584 YLHGATKITIT
+584 YLRGASKITIT
-595 DPYIRMPHQGR
+595 DPYIRTPHQGR

-618 KDDADEIDVDL
+618 KDDADEIEVVL
-629 ITTEE
+629 VTTEE

-640 RNQLLMLKSIKDASD
+640 QRQLLMLKDIKDASD
-655 AVGVRLRVRLDD
+655 TVGVRLAVRLDD

-687 LDIWQK
+687 LDIWQRS
-693 PSDNPFDFGRNHQE
+693 SDNPFDFGRNRQE

-722 PVVDGGED
+722 PVVGPGEGE
-730 AQRSSRSR
+730 
-738 SSCSVD
+738 

>member
-1 MTNLEEALGE
+1 MANLEDALGE
-11 FDVLAVNAADTTP
+11 VDVLATAEPINTSP
-24 AKSALDDKINEQFAG
+24 AKSALDRKINEHFAG

-46 VKAVRG
+46 VKSVRG

-79 GIDSVRQILA
+79 GIESVRQILA

-95 NEHMLVK
+95 NQHMLVK
-102 SEIRRKGLLRVI
+102 SEIRRKGRHRVI
-114 DRVTVTLNE
+114 DKVTVSLNE
-123 KNDVH
+123 KDDVH

-152 LLVGGVWCISEIEY
+152 LLVGGVWCICDIEY

-192 DHYNE
+192 DHFYE
-197 ARKAFTTEEWIDLLM
+197 ARKAFTTEEWVDLLM

-350 LKNTDL
+350 LKNSDL

-367 AWLDRIHHYVP
+367 AWLDRIHHYIP

-386 AEMFSAGYGFVVD
+386 SEMFSTGYGFVVD

-409 TEDFSDKYKDY
+409 VEDFADKYETH

-429 RDQDGVRKTFSG
+429 RDQDGIRKTFSG

-449 GEATEDEVCALLEFA
+449 GDASEEEIRALLEFA

-475 LRIDATMRDTPV
+475 LRIDATMRENPV
-487 NFRYA
+487 NFRYS
-492 DKTGT
+492 DHGGT
-497 WHEVTTLE
+497 WTDVVSLE
-505 ESQYPQLYRR
+505 EKQYPHLYQR
-515 SYDATPYGDGGP
+515 DWGTHPVGGI
-527 GGGVAEAAEPVP
+527 AEES
-539 TSGPATAAASSTPE
+539 SGPTRPGIIADSESPTTIEPRATNSEAS
-553 VAAEAVSPL
+553 L
-562 TEGHRDFTAG
+562 IEGHRDFKAG
-572 QKGVSYGTLLLP
+572 QKGISYENLIMP
-584 YLHGATKITIT
+584 YIRGASTVTIT

-618 KDDADEIDVDL
+618 KDDADEIDVAL
-629 ITTEE
+629 VTAEE
-634 PKAEFK
+634 TRVEYKQS
-640 RNQLLMLKSIKDASD
+640 QLLMLKSIKDASD
-655 AVGVRLRVRLDD
+655 SVGVRLKVRFDD
-667 TIHDRRIET
+667 TIHDRRIESS
-676 NHGWRI
+676 NGWRI

-687 LDIWQK
+687 LDIWQR
-693 PSDNPFDFGRNHQE
+693 PSENPFDFGRNRQE
-707 FRLIGSAFSVHYVKI
+707 FRLIASDFSVHYMR
-722 PVVDGGED
+722 VDTRIRRDSPGH
-730 AQRSSRSR
+730 S
-738 SSCSVD
+738 

>member
-1 MTNLEEALGE
+1 MTNLEDALDEIDVFAAEAT
-11 FDVLAVNAADTTP
+11 DASPT
-24 AKSALDDKINEQFAG
+24 KSALDDKINEHFAG

-46 VKAVRG
+46 VNAVRG

-102 SEIRRKGLLRVI
+102 SEIRRKGHHRVI
-114 DRVTVTLNE
+114 DKVTVTLNE

-135 QVKGV
+135 QIKGV

-152 LLVGGVWCISEIEY
+152 LLVGGVWCICDIEY

-171 QRVVPWILGSLK
+171 QRVVPWILDKLK
-183 PIQVAGVDI
+183 PIQVAGVDTE
-192 DHYNE
+192 HYYD
-197 ARKAFTTEEWIDLLM
+197 ARQAFTTDEWIDLLM

-219 EQFNERGKLIALTR
+219 EQFSERGKLIALTR

-306 TDQNLVNVM
+306 ADQNLVNVM

-350 LKNTDL
+350 LKNSDL

-367 AWLDRIHHYVP
+367 AWLDRVHHYIP

-386 AEMFSAGYGFVVD
+386 SEMFSTGYGFVVD

-409 TEDFSDKYKDY
+409 SEDFSDKYKLY
-420 FTLDTSIST
+420 FTLDKSMST
-429 RDQDGVRKTFSG
+429 RDQDGIRKTFSG

-449 GEATEDEVCALLEFA
+449 GEATEDEVRGLLEFA

-487 NFRYA
+487 YFRYS
-492 DKTGT
+492 DEVGV
-497 WHEVTTLE
+497 WHDVATLE
-505 ESQYPQLYRR
+505 ESQYPRLYRR
-515 SYDATPYGDGGP
+515 DWDAASPSDGASADGL
-527 GGGVAEAAEPVP
+527 GSATRESA
-539 TSGPATAAASSTPE
+539 SPASSPAAASVPQNE
-553 VAAEAVSPL
+553 PQEAPTSALAP
-562 TEGHRDFTAG
+562 GHRDFTAG
-572 QKGVSYGTLLLP
+572 QRGVSYEEILLP
-584 YLHGATKITIT
+584 YLRGAAKITIT
-595 DPYIRMPHQGR
+595 DPYIRLPQQGR
-606 NLADLLSLLAAA
+606 NLADLLSLLAVT
-618 KDDADEIDVDL
+618 KDEADEIDLELV
-629 ITTEE
+629 TTEE
-634 PKAEFK
+634 PKAEYK
-640 RNQLLMLKSIKDASD
+640 HTQLLMLKSIKDASD
-655 AVGVRLRVRLDD
+655 AVGVRLAVRLDD

-676 NHGWRI
+676 DHGWRI

-693 PSDNPFDFGRNHQE
+693 PSDNPFDFGRSRQE
-707 FRLIGSAFSVHYVKI
+707 FRLIGSAFSIHYVKVPI
-722 PVVDGGED
+722 GSERNGGDG
-730 AQRSSRSR
+730 
-738 SSCSVD
+738 V

>member
-1 MTNLEEALGE
+1 MTNLEDALDE
-11 FDVLAVNAADTTP
+11 IDVLAAAEAADATP
-24 AKSALDDKINEQFAG
+24 TKSALDDKINEQFAG

-52 NAVVPS
+52 NAMVPS

-79 GIDSVRQILA
+79 GIDSVRQILT

-102 SEIRRKGLLRVI
+102 SEIRRKGRHRVI
-114 DRVTVTLNE
+114 DKVTVTLNE
-123 KNDVH
+123 KDDVH

-135 QVKGV
+135 QIKGV
-140 IIDDVTVKQNPK
+140 IIDDVTVKKNPK
-152 LLVGGVWCISEIEY
+152 LLVGGVWCICDVEY

-171 QRVVPWILGSLK
+171 QRVVPWILDKLK
-183 PIQVAGVDI
+183 PIQVSGIDI
-192 DHYNE
+192 DHYYE

-219 EQFNERGKLIALTR
+219 EQYNERGKLIALTR

-320 NKSFS
+320 NNSFS

-350 LKNTDL
+350 LKNSDL

-367 AWLDRIHHYVP
+367 AWLDRVHHYIP

-386 AEMFSAGYGFVVD
+386 SEMFSTGYGFVVD

-409 TEDFSDKYKDY
+409 SEDFSDKYRDY
-420 FTLDTSIST
+420 FTLDNSIST
-429 RDQDGVRKTFSG
+429 RDQDGIRKTFSG

-449 GEATEDEVCALLEFA
+449 GGASEDEVRALLEFA
-464 IEGRKRVKDSI
+464 IEGRKRVKDSV
-475 LRIDATMRDTPV
+475 LRIDATMRDEPV
-487 NFRYA
+487 RFRYA
-492 DKTGT
+492 DKAGV
-497 WHEVTTLE
+497 WRDVATLE
-505 ESQYPQLYRR
+505 ENQFPQLYRR
-515 SYDATPYGDGGP
+515 AWDATHDNDGESRE
-527 GGGVAEAAEPVP
+527 VAPSATQPASAQP
-539 TSGPATAAASSTPE
+539 TASST
-553 VAAEAVSPL
+553 AAQDAPTGPAPSVL
-562 TEGHRDFTAG
+562 AEGHRDFIAG
-572 QKGVSYGTLLLP
+572 QRGVSYETLLLP
-584 YLHGATKITIT
+584 YLRGAAKITIT
-595 DPYIRMPHQGR
+595 DPYIRLPHQGR
-606 NLADLLSLLAAA
+606 NLADLLSLLAAT
-618 KDDADEIDVDL
+618 KDDADEIEVVL
-629 ITTEE
+629 VTTEE

-640 RNQLLMLKSIKDASD
+640 QRQLLMLKDIKDASD
-655 AVGVRLRVRLDD
+655 TVGVRLAVRLDD

-687 LDIWQK
+687 LDIWQRS
-693 PSDNPFDFGRNHQE
+693 SDNPFDFGRNRQE
-707 FRLIGSAFSVHYVKI
+707 FRLIGSAFTVHYVK
-722 PVVDGGED
+722 
-730 AQRSSRSR
+730 A
-738 SSCSVD
+738 

>member
-1 MTNLEEALGE
+1 MTNLEDALGGI
-11 FDVLAVNAADTTP
+11 DVLAAEATDATP
-24 AKSALDDKINEQFAG
+24 VKSALDDKINEHFAG

-79 GIDSVRQILA
+79 GIDTVRQILA

-102 SEIRRKGLLRVI
+102 SEIRRKGRHRVI
-114 DRVTVTLNE
+114 DKVTVTLNE

-152 LLVGGVWCISEIEY
+152 LLVGGVWCICDIEY
-166 FHSDD
+166 FHSDG

-192 DHYNE
+192 DQYYG
-197 ARKAFTTEEWIDLLM
+197 ARRAFTTEEWIDLLM
-212 QSIGLNP
+212 QSVGLNH
-219 EQFNERGKLIALTR
+219 EQFSERGKLIALTR

-367 AWLDRIHHYVP
+367 AWLDRIHHYIP

-386 AEMFSAGYGFVVD
+386 AEMFSTGYGFVVD

-409 TEDFSDKYKDY
+409 SEDFSDKYKGY
-420 FTLDTSIST
+420 FTLDNSIST

-449 GEATEDEVCALLEFA
+449 GEATEDEVRALLEFA

-487 NFRYA
+487 RFRYSDTA
-492 DKTGT
+492 GV
-497 WHEVTTLE
+497 WHDVTTLE
-505 ESQYPQLYRR
+505 ERQYPNLYRR
-515 SYDATPYGDGGP
+515 EWG
-527 GGGVAEAAEPVP
+527 AEPSKVDEAGESMKP
-539 TSGPATAAASSTPE
+539 PAATQSPDDGEATIEPE
-553 VAAEAVSPL
+553 LAQAHLEFMA
-562 TEGHRDFTAG
+562 D
-572 QKGVSYGTLLLP
+572 QKGVTYETLLLP
-584 YLHGATKITIT
+584 YLRGATRITII
-595 DPYIRMPHQGR
+595 DPYIRLPHQGR
-606 NLADLLSLLAAA
+606 NLVDLLALLAAA
-618 KDDADEIDVDL
+618 KDVADEINVTL
-629 ITTEE
+629 VT
-634 PKAEFK
+634 KAETG
-640 RNQLLMLKSIKDASD
+640 QYEHAHLLMLKDIQDSAAAAGINFSVTWDE
-655 AVGVRLRVRLDD
+655 
-667 TIHDRRIET
+667 TIHDRSIRAD
-676 NHGWRI
+676 NGWTI
-682 DLGKG
+682 LLGRG
-687 LDIWQK
+687 LDIFQK
-693 PSDNPFDFGRNHQE
+693 GSGSQFDLAARRQE
-707 FRLIGSAFSVHYVKI
+707 FRQIVAFGVTYINEGK
-722 PVVDGGED
+722 G
-730 AQRSSRSR
+730 A
-738 SSCSVD
+738 

>member
-1 MTNLEEALGE
+1 MTNLEDALGE
-11 FDVLAVNAADTTP
+11 IDFLAAAETTDAAP
-24 AKSALDDKINEQFAG
+24 TKSALNDKINEHFAG

-70 SDDEATIQA
+70 SDDEATIQV

-102 SEIRRKGLLRVI
+102 SEIRRKGRHRVI
-114 DRVTVTLNE
+114 DKVTVTLNE

-135 QVKGV
+135 QVSGV
-140 IIDDVTVKQNPK
+140 VIDDVTVKQNPK
-152 LLVGGVWCISEIEY
+152 LLVGGVWCICDIEY

-183 PIQVAGVDI
+183 PIQVAGIDI
-192 DHYNE
+192 DHYYE

-219 EQFNERGKLIALTR
+219 EQFNKRGKLIALTR

-243 VVELGPK
+243 IVELGPK

-258 SEFSPNGILIS
+258 SEFSPNGILVS

-350 LKNTDL
+350 LKNSDL

-367 AWLDRIHHYVP
+367 AWLDRVHHYIP

-386 AEMFSAGYGFVVD
+386 SEMFSAGYGFVVD

-409 TEDFSDKYKDY
+409 SEDFSDKYKDH
-420 FTLDTSIST
+420 FTLDNSIST
-429 RDQDGVRKTFSG
+429 RDQDGIRKTFSG

-449 GEATEDEVCALLEFA
+449 GEATEDEIRTLLEFA
-464 IEGRKRVKDSI
+464 VEGRKRVKDSI
-475 LRIDATMRDTPV
+475 LRIDATMRETPV
-487 NFRYA
+487 RFRYSDTSGA
-492 DKTGT
+492 
-497 WHEVTTLE
+497 WYEVATLE
-505 ESQYPQLYRR
+505 ESQHPQLYRR
-515 SYDATPYGDGGP
+515 DWGAGPEGDGEASP
-527 GGGVAEAAEPVP
+527 GAATGVIPAPV
-539 TSGPATAAASSTPE
+539 AASSSETSVTAPE
-553 VAAEAVSPL
+553 ATGKPEPSALA
-562 TEGHRDFTAG
+562 EGHRDFTAG
-572 QKGVSYGTLLLP
+572 QRGVSYETLLLP
-584 YLHGATKITIT
+584 YLRGASRIAIT

-606 NLADLLSLLAAA
+606 NLVDLLSLLAAA
-618 KDDADEIDVDL
+618 KDPADEIDVEL
-629 ITTEE
+629 VTAEE
-634 PKAEFK
+634 PNPAYKQ
-640 RNQLLMLKSIKDASD
+640 RHLIMLKAVKDASD
-655 AVGVRLRVRLDD
+655 AVGVRLAVRLDD

-676 NHGWRI
+676 DHGWRI

-693 PSDNPFDFGRNHQE
+693 PSDNPFDFGRNRQE
-707 FRLIGSAFSVHYVKI
+707 FRLIGSSFTVHYVR
-722 PVVDGGED
+722 VSAD
-730 AQRSSRSR
+730 SREATEGQGA
-738 SSCSVD
+738 

>member
-1 MTNLEEALGE
+1 MTNLEDALSE
-11 FDVLAVNAADTTP
+11 IDVLAATGVTDTAPT
-24 AKSALDDKINEQFAG
+24 KSALDDKINEHFAG

-102 SEIRRKGLLRVI
+102 SKIRSKGRHRVI

-152 LLVGGVWCISEIEY
+152 LLVGGVWCICDIEY

-192 DHYNE
+192 DLYHE
-197 ARKAFTTEEWIDLLM
+197 ARKAFSTEEWVDLLT

-219 EQFNERGKLIALTR
+219 EQFTDRGKLIALTR

-269 GGEVTVAK
+269 GGEVTVPK

-294 CVAFDEFAANRR
+294 CIAFDEFAANRR
-306 TDQNLVNVM
+306 ADQNLVNVM

-325 RGTSIYGAEAS
+325 RGTSIFAAEAS

-350 LKNTDL
+350 LKNSDL

-367 AWLDRIHHYVP
+367 AWLDRIHHYIP

-386 AEMFSAGYGFVVD
+386 SEMFSTGYGFVVD

-409 TEDFSDKYKDY
+409 SEDFSDKYKHY
-420 FTLDTSIST
+420 FTLDSSVST
-429 RDQDGVRKTFSG
+429 RDQDAICKTFSG

-449 GEATEDEVCALLEFA
+449 GEATEDEVRALLEFA

-487 NFRYA
+487 HFRYA
-492 DKTGT
+492 DVTGA

-515 SYDATPYGDGGP
+515 NWDAVGSGDDE
-527 GGGVAEAAEPVP
+527 VAPVP
-539 TSGPATAAASSTPE
+539 GESGPAGPVGDDASGATAPARQAD
-553 VAAEAVSPL
+553 VPL
-562 TEGHRDFTAG
+562 AEGHQDFSAG
-572 QKGVSYGTLLLP
+572 QKGVSYEKILLP
-584 YLHGATKITIT
+584 YLCGASKITIT

-606 NLADLLSLLAAA
+606 NLADLLSLLATA
-618 KDDADEIDVDL
+618 KDDAEEIDVVL
-629 ITTEE
+629 VTTEQ

-640 RNQLLMLKSIKDASD
+640 QSQLLMLKAIKDASD
-655 AVGVRLRVRLDD
+655 AVGVRLSVRLDD

-676 NHGWRI
+676 DRGWRI

-687 LDIWQK
+687 LDIWQRTG
-693 PSDNPFDFGRNHQE
+693 DNPFDFGRNRQE
-707 FRLIGSAFSVHYVKI
+707 FRLIGSAFTVHYVKI
-722 PVVDGGED
+722 PVTPEV
-730 AQRSSRSR
+730 AATL
-738 SSCSVD
+738 

>member
-1 MTNLEEALGE
+1 MTNLEDALGE
-11 FDVLAVNAADTTP
+11 IDLLAADATHAAP
-24 AKSALDDKINEQFAG
+24 AKSELDDKINEHFAG

-102 SEIRRKGLLRVI
+102 SEIRRKGRHRVI
-114 DRVTVTLNE
+114 DKVTVTLNE

-140 IIDDVTVKQNPK
+140 IIDDATVKRNPK
-152 LLVGGVWCISEIEY
+152 LLVGGVWCICDIEY

-171 QRVVPWILGSLK
+171 QRVVPWILDSLK

-192 DHYNE
+192 EHYYE
-197 ARKAFTTEEWIDLLM
+197 ARISFTTEEWIDLLM

-306 TDQNLVNVM
+306 ADQNLVNVM

-350 LKNTDL
+350 LKNSDL

-367 AWLDRIHHYVP
+367 AWLDRIHHYIP

-386 AEMFSAGYGFVVD
+386 SEMFSTGYGFVVD

-409 TEDFSDKYKDY
+409 SEDFSDKYKGY
-420 FTLDTSIST
+420 FTLDNSIST
-429 RDQDGVRKTFSG
+429 RDQDGIRKTFSG

-449 GEATEDEVCALLEFA
+449 GEATEDELRWLLEFA

-487 NFRYA
+487 YFRYA
-492 DKTGT
+492 DKAGE
-497 WHEVTTLE
+497 WHDVATLE
-505 ESQYPQLYRR
+505 ENQYPRLYRR
-515 SYDATPYGDGGP
+515 DWDVVPNNDGASDDGAQLATHEAPR
-527 GGGVAEAAEPVP
+527 AAESAA
-539 TSGPATAAASSTPE
+539 TGPAAQK
-553 VAAEAVSPL
+553 VATEPATEALAP
-562 TEGHRDFTAG
+562 GHRDFTAG
-572 QKGVSYGTLLLP
+572 QRGVSYEAILLP
-584 YLHGATKITIT
+584 YLLGATKITIT
-595 DPYIRMPHQGR
+595 DPYIRLPHQGR

-618 KDDADEIDVDL
+618 KDEADEVDL
-629 ITTEE
+629 ELVTTEE

-640 RNQLLMLKSIKDASD
+640 HTQLLMLKSIKDASD
-655 AVGVRLRVRLDD
+655 AVGVRLAVRLDD

-676 NHGWRI
+676 DHGWRI

-693 PSDNPFDFGRNHQE
+693 PSDNPFDFGRSRQE
-707 FRLIGSAFSVHYVKI
+707 FRLVGSAFSIHYVKI
-722 PVVDGGED
+722 PVAGAPVRIGGDG
-730 AQRSSRSR
+730 
-738 SSCSVD
+738 V

>member
-1 MTNLEEALGE
+1 MTNLEDALGE
-11 FDVLAVNAADTTP
+11 IDLIADVETTDTSP
-24 AKSALDDKINEQFAG
+24 AKSALDEKINEHFAG

-70 SDDEATIQA
+70 SDDEATIRA
-79 GIDSVRQILA
+79 GIESVRQILA

-102 SEIRRKGLLRVI
+102 SEIRRKGRHRLI
-114 DRVTVTLNE
+114 DKVTVTLNE

-135 QVKGV
+135 QIKGV

-152 LLVGGVWCISEIEY
+152 LLVGGVWCICDIEY

-183 PIQVAGVDI
+183 PIQVSGVDI
-192 DHYNE
+192 DHYYQ
-197 ARKAFTTEEWIDLLM
+197 ARKEFTTDEWIDLLM

-277 LFVNNASGRIG
+277 LFVNNASKQIG
-288 LVGYWD
+288 LVGFWD

-350 LKNTDL
+350 LKNSDL

-367 AWLDRIHHYVP
+367 AWLDRIHHYIP
-378 GWEVAPIR
+378 GWEVPPIR
-386 AEMFSAGYGFVVD
+386 SEMFSTGYGFVVD

-409 TEDFSDKYKDY
+409 VEDFADKYEKY
-420 FTLDTSIST
+420 FTLDKSLST
-429 RDQDGVRKTFSG
+429 RDQDGIRKTFSG

-449 GEATEDEVCALLEFA
+449 GEASEEEILVLLEFA

-475 LRIDATMRDTPV
+475 LRIDTTMRDNPV
-487 NFRYA
+487 NFRYS
-492 DKTGT
+492 DRTGT
-497 WHEVTTLE
+497 WTEVVSLE
-505 ESQYPQLYRR
+505 ESQYPHLYKRDW
-515 SYDATPYGDGGP
+515 DAQPPESAAREGAAPTHP
-527 GGGVAEAAEPVP
+527 GTTLDTG
-539 TSGPATAAASSTPE
+539 SAS
-553 VAAEAVSPL
+553 AAEALAVPAETTL
-562 TEGHRDFTAG
+562 AEGHRDFKAG
-572 QKGVSYGTLLLP
+572 QKGVSYESLILP
-584 YLHGATKITIT
+584 YVRGAASITIT

-606 NLADLLSLLAAA
+606 NLADLLSLLATA
-618 KDDADEIDVDL
+618 KDDADEIDVAL
-629 ITTEE
+629 VTVEE
-634 PKAEFK
+634 TRVEYKH
-640 RNQLLMLKSIKDASD
+640 NQLLMLKSIKDASD
-655 AVGVRLRVRLDD
+655 AVGVRLKVRFDD
-667 TIHDRRIET
+667 TIHDRRIEAS
-676 NHGWRI
+676 NGWRI
-682 DLGKG
+682 DLGKS
-687 LDIWQK
+687 LDIWQR
-693 PSDNPFDFGRNHQE
+693 PSDNPFDFGRNRQE
-707 FRLIGSAFSVHYVKI
+707 FRLIASAFSVHYVKV
-722 PVVDGGED
+722 PVEE
-730 AQRSSRSR
+730 AINA
-738 SSCSVD
+738 

>member
-1 MTNLEEALGE
+1 MTNLEDALGE
-11 FDVLAVNAADTTP
+11 IDILATHHADAATP
-24 AKSALDDKINEQFAG
+24 VKSALDDKINEHFAG

-46 VKAVRG
+46 VNAVRG

-102 SEIRRKGLLRVI
+102 SEIRRKGRHRVI
-114 DRVTVTLNE
+114 DKVTVTLNE

-140 IIDDVTVKQNPK
+140 IIDDVTVRQNPK
-152 LLVGGVWCISEIEY
+152 LLVGGVWCICDIEY

-192 DHYNE
+192 DNYYE
-197 ARKAFTTEEWIDLLM
+197 ARKAFMTEEWIDLLM

-219 EQFNERGKLIALTR
+219 AQFNERGKLIALTR
-233 LIPFVERNYN
+233 LIPFVERNFN

-269 GGEVTVAK
+269 GGEITVAK

-325 RGTSIYGAEAS
+325 RGTSVYGAEAS

-350 LKNTDL
+350 LKNSDL

-367 AWLDRIHHYVP
+367 AWLDRVHHYIP

-386 AEMFSAGYGFVVD
+386 SEMFSTGYGFVVD
-399 YLAEILRAKR
+399 YLAEVLRAKR
-409 TEDFSDKYKDY
+409 AEDFSDKYKDH
-420 FTLDTSIST
+420 FTLDNSIST
-429 RDQDGVRKTFSG
+429 RDQDGIRKTFSG
-441 LMKLVHPT
+441 LMKLVYPT
-449 GEATEDEVCALLEFA
+449 GDASDNEIRVLLEFA

-487 NFRYA
+487 NFRYS
-492 DKTGT
+492 DKAGA
-497 WHEVTTLE
+497 WHNVVTLE
-505 ESQYPQLYRR
+505 ESQYPQLYQQEW
-515 SYDATPYGDGGP
+515 DATPHGDSGIGE
-527 GGGVAEAAEPVP
+527 GVTLATDLASN
-539 TSGPATAAASSTPE
+539 TSTASTAAAAP
-553 VAAEAVSPL
+553 APDAP
-562 TEGHRDFTAG
+562 RD
-572 QKGVSYGTLLLP
+572 
-584 YLHGATKITIT
+584 
-595 DPYIRMPHQGR
+595 
-606 NLADLLSLLAAA
+606 
-618 KDDADEIDVDL
+618 
-629 ITTEE
+629 
-634 PKAEFK
+634 
-640 RNQLLMLKSIKDASD
+640 
-655 AVGVRLRVRLDD
+655 LRPPR
-667 TIHDRRIET
+667 
-676 NHGWRI
+676 
-682 DLGKG
+682 
-687 LDIWQK
+687 
-693 PSDNPFDFGRNHQE
+693 
-707 FRLIGSAFSVHYVKI
+707 
-722 PVVDGGED
+722 
-730 AQRSSRSR
+730 
-738 SSCSVD
+738 

>member
-11 FDVLAVNAADTTP
+11 IDILATQAGSDIP
-24 AKSALDDKINEQFAG
+24 ARSALDARINQHFAG

-79 GIDSVRQILA
+79 GIDSVRKILA

-102 SEIRRKGLLRVI
+102 SEIRRKGRHRVI
-114 DRVTVTLNE
+114 DKVTVKLNE
-123 KNDVH
+123 KDDVH
-128 EAEFENL
+128 EAAFENL
-135 QVKGV
+135 QIKGV
-140 IIDDVTVKQNPK
+140 IVDDATVKRNPK
-152 LLVGGVWCISEIEY
+152 LLVGGIWCICDIEY

-171 QRVVPWILGSLK
+171 QSVVPWVLGSLK
-183 PIQVAGVDI
+183 AIQVSGVDI
-192 DHYNE
+192 DHYFE
-197 ARKAFTTEEWIDLLM
+197 ARKEFTTEEWTDLLM
-212 QSIGLNP
+212 QSIGLSP
-219 EQFNERGKLIALTR
+219 EQYNERGKLIALTR
-233 LIPFVERNYN
+233 LIPFVERNFN

-294 CVAFDEFAANRR
+294 CVAFDEFAANKR

-325 RGTSIYGAEAS
+325 RGTSVYGAEAS

-350 LKNTDL
+350 LKHSDL
-356 FDELPDAYRDP
+356 FDELPDSYRDP
-367 AWLDRIHHYVP
+367 AWLDRIHHYIP

-386 AEMFSAGYGFVVD
+386 SEMFSTGYGFVVD
-399 YLAEILRAKR
+399 YLAEILRSKR
-409 TEDFSDKYKDY
+409 SEDFSDKYKDF
-420 FTLDTSIST
+420 FTLDSSIST
-429 RDQDGVRKTFSG
+429 RDQDGIHKTFSG
-441 LMKLVHPT
+441 LMKLLHPT
-449 GEATEDEVCALLEFA
+449 GEASEAEISALLEFA

-487 NFRYA
+487 HFQYS
-492 DKTGT
+492 DTSGT
-497 WHEVTTLE
+497 WHEVVTLE
-505 ESQYPQLYRR
+505 EKQYPQLYRR
-515 SYDATPYGDGGP
+515 DWDATVVAVDDVSEDHALVVPSAFTDVTSPDGT
-527 GGGVAEAAEPVP
+527 ASE
-539 TSGPATAAASSTPE
+539 ATAHAP
-553 VAAEAVSPL
+553 VGDVPL
-562 TEGHRDFTAG
+562 KEGHVDFSEG
-572 QKGVSYGTLLLP
+572 QKGVSYEKFLLP
-584 YLHGATKITIT
+584 YLRGASQITIL

-606 NLADLLSLLAAA
+606 NLADLLSLLASA
-618 KDDADEIDVDL
+618 KDDGDEIDVELVTSD
-629 ITTEE
+629 E
-634 PKAEFK
+634 PKEEFK
-640 RNQLLMLKSIKDASD
+640 QRQLIMLKAIKDASD
-655 AVGVRLRVRLDD
+655 AVGVRLSVRLDNSF
-667 TIHDRRIET
+667 HDRRIET
-676 NHGWRI
+676 NRGWRI

-693 PSDNPFDFGRNHQE
+693 TSDNPFDFGRSHQE
-707 FRLIGSAFSVHYVKI
+707 FRLVSSAFTIHYVAI
-722 PVVDGGED
+722 T
-730 AQRSSRSR
+730 S
-738 SSCSVD
+738 

>member
-1 MTNLEEALGE
+1 MTNLEDALGGI
-11 FDVLAVNAADTTP
+11 DVLATETTDAAP
-24 AKSALDDKINEQFAG
+24 VKSALDDKINEHFAG

-79 GIDSVRQILA
+79 GIDTVRQILA

-95 NEHMLVK
+95 NEHMLVR
-102 SEIRRKGLLRVI
+102 SEIRRKGRHRVI
-114 DRVTVTLNE
+114 DKVTVTLND

-152 LLVGGVWCISEIEY
+152 LLVGGVWCICDIEY

-192 DHYNE
+192 DQYYA
-197 ARKAFTTEEWIDLLM
+197 AREAFTTEEWIDLIM

-219 EQFNERGKLIALTR
+219 EQFSERGKLIALTR

-367 AWLDRIHHYVP
+367 AWLDRIHHYIP

-386 AEMFSAGYGFVVD
+386 AEMFSTGYGFVVD

-409 TEDFSDKYKDY
+409 SEDFSDKYKNY
-420 FTLDTSIST
+420 FTLDNSIST

-441 LMKLVHPT
+441 LMKLLHPT
-449 GEATEDEVCALLEFA
+449 GEATEDEVRTLLEFA

-487 NFRYA
+487 QFRYSDA
-492 DKTGT
+492 TGV
-497 WHEVTTLE
+497 WHEVSTLE
-505 ESQYPQLYRR
+505 ERQYPSLYRR
-515 SYDATPYGDGGP
+515 EWDAQSSKDDEAGESMEPAAAAQSP
-527 GGGVAEAAEPVP
+527 GGAEVTRESELA
-539 TSGPATAAASSTPE
+539 
-553 VAAEAVSPL
+553 
-562 TEGHRDFTAG
+562 EGHLEFMSG
-572 QKGVSYGTLLLP
+572 QRGVTYESLLLP
-584 YLHGATKITIT
+584 YLRGATRITIV
-595 DPYIRMPHQGR
+595 DPYIRLPHQGR
-606 NLADLLSLLAAA
+606 NLVDLLALLAAA
-618 KDDADEIDVDL
+618 KDVADEIDVTL
-629 ITTEE
+629 VTR
-634 PKAEFK
+634 AETS
-640 RNQLLMLKSIKDASD
+640 QYEQAHLLMLKDIQDSAAAAGINFTVTWDE
-655 AVGVRLRVRLDD
+655 
-667 TIHDRRIET
+667 TIHDRSIRAD
-676 NHGWRI
+676 NGWTI
-682 DLGKG
+682 LLGRG
-687 LDIWQK
+687 LDIFQK
-693 PSDNPFDFGRNHQE
+693 GSGSQFDLAARRQE
-707 FRLIGSAFSVHYVKI
+707 FRQIVAFGVTYI
-722 PVVDGGED
+722 NEGRG
-730 AQRSSRSR
+730 AR
-738 SSCSVD
+738 

>member
-11 FDVLAVNAADTTP
+11 FDVFAAEVAGAIP
-24 AKSALDDKINEQFAG
+24 VKSALDDKINEHFAG

-70 SDDEATIQA
+70 SDDEATIQT
-79 GIDSVRQILA
+79 GIDSVRRILA
-89 THYVNR
+89 THYVSR

-102 SEIRRKGLLRVI
+102 SEIRRKGRHRVI
-114 DRVTVTLNE
+114 DKVTVALNE
-123 KNDVH
+123 KDDVH
-128 EAEFENL
+128 QAEFENL
-135 QVKGV
+135 QVSGV
-140 IIDDVTVKQNPK
+140 IIDDVTVRQNPK
-152 LLVGGVWCISEIEY
+152 LLVGGVWCICDIEY
-166 FHSDD
+166 SHSDD
-171 QRVVPWILGSLK
+171 QRLVPWILGSLK
-183 PIQVAGVDI
+183 PIQVSGVDI
-192 DHYNE
+192 DHYYE
-197 ARKAFTTEEWIDLLM
+197 ARKSFTTEEWIDLLM

-233 LIPFVERNYN
+233 LIPFIERNYN

-306 TDQNLVNVM
+306 ADQNLVNVM

-325 RGTSIYGAEAS
+325 RGTSIFGAEAS

-350 LKNTDL
+350 LKNSDL
-356 FDELPDAYRDP
+356 FDELPEAYRDP
-367 AWLDRIHHYVP
+367 AWLDRIHHYIP

-386 AEMFSAGYGFVVD
+386 SEMFSAGYGFVVD

-409 TEDFSDKYKDY
+409 AEDFSDKYKDF
-420 FTLDTSIST
+420 FTLDSSIST
-429 RDQDGVRKTFSG
+429 RDQDGIRKTFSG

-449 GEATEDEVCALLEFA
+449 GEATEDEIRALLEFS

-487 NFRYA
+487 RFRYA
-492 DKTGT
+492 DKAGV
-497 WHEVTTLE
+497 WRDVTTLE
-505 ESQYPQLYRR
+505 DSQYPQLYRR
-515 SYDATPYGDGGP
+515 YWDATPDGDAHD
-527 GGGVAEAAEPVP
+527 GVVGASPLPRAPSGTLPITAPDVLAEP
-539 TSGPATAAASSTPE
+539 
-553 VAAEAVSPL
+553 SPSRL
-562 TEGHRDFTAG
+562 AEGHRDFSAG
-572 QKGVSYGTLLLP
+572 QRGVSYETFLLP
-584 YLHGATKITIT
+584 YLRGATKITIT

-606 NLADLLSLLAAA
+606 NLADLLSLLATV
-618 KDDADEIDVDL
+618 KDDADEIDVML
-629 ITTEE
+629 VTTEE
-634 PKAEFK
+634 PTTEYKQ
-640 RNQLLMLKSIKDASD
+640 RQLLMLKAIKDASD
-655 AVGVRLRVRLDD
+655 AVGVRLAVRFDD
-667 TIHDRRIET
+667 TLHDRRIET
-676 NHGWRI
+676 DHGWRI

-687 LDIWQK
+687 LDIWQR

-707 FRLIGSAFSVHYVKI
+707 FRLIGSAFTVHYLWI
-722 PVVDGGED
+722 QDGPGT
-730 AQRSSRSR
+730 R
-738 SSCSVD
+738 

>member
-1 MTNLEEALGE
+1 MTNLEDALGTIDPFVQTGAMDGE
-11 FDVLAVNAADTTP
+11 PV
-24 AKSALDDKINEQFAG
+24 KSELDRKINDHFAG
-39 AVVRKDL
+39 SVVRKDL

-58 YVLEYLLGQYAA
+58 YVLEYLLGQYAT

-79 GIDSVRQILA
+79 GIDSVRKILA

-95 NEHMLVK
+95 NEHMLAK
-102 SEIRRKGLLRVI
+102 SEIRRKGHHRVI
-114 DRVTVTLNE
+114 DKVTVTLNE

-135 QVKGV
+135 QIKGV
-140 IIDDVTVKQNPK
+140 IIDDATVKKNPK
-152 LLVGGVWCISEIEY
+152 LLVGGIWCICDIEY

-171 QRVVPWILGSLK
+171 QKVVPWILASLK

-192 DHYNE
+192 DQYYE
-197 ARKAFTTEEWIDLLM
+197 ARGAFTTKEWTDLLM

-219 EQFNERGKLIALTR
+219 EQFTERGKLIALTR
-233 LIPFVERNYN
+233 LVPFVERNFN
-243 VVELGPK
+243 LVELGPK

-350 LKNTDL
+350 LKNSDL

-367 AWLDRIHHYVP
+367 AWLDRIHHYIP

-386 AEMFSAGYGFVVD
+386 SEMFSTGYGFVVD

-409 TEDFSDKYKDY
+409 SEDFSDKYKEY
-420 FTLDTSIST
+420 FTLDSSLST
-429 RDQDGVRKTFSG
+429 RDQDAIRKTFSG
-441 LMKLVHPT
+441 LMKLIHPT
-449 GEATEDEVCALLEFA
+449 GEATEEEMRVLIEYA

-475 LRIDATMRDTPV
+475 LRIDATMRDAPV
-487 NFRYA
+487 RFRYSDA
-492 DKTGT
+492 AGA
-497 WHEVTTLE
+497 WHNVTSLE
-505 ESQYPQLYRR
+505 ENQYPHLYLRDWSLVAGEEAAR
-515 SYDATPYGDGGP
+515 EEIMGASSEGVVPVRTPLP
-527 GGGVAEAAEPVP
+527 GVAADPV
-539 TSGPATAAASSTPE
+539 ASTNSTP
-553 VAAEAVSPL
+553 ARQPSL
-562 TEGHRDFTAG
+562 FEGPRDFFAG
-572 QKGVSYGTLLLP
+572 QKGVSYENVLLP
-584 YLHGATKITIT
+584 YLQGAERIRIT

-606 NLADLLSLLAAA
+606 NLADLLSLLAST
-618 KDDADEIDVDL
+618 KEDADEIDVEL
-629 ITTEE
+629 VTAEE
-634 PKAEFK
+634 KKAEFK
-640 RNQLLMLKSIKDASD
+640 QTQLIMLKNIKEASD
-655 AVGVRLRVRLDD
+655 AVGVRLHVRFDD

-676 NHGWRI
+676 DKGWRI

-693 PSDNPFDFGRNHQE
+693 PSENPFDFARSRQV
-707 FRLIGSAFSVHYVKI
+707 FRLVGSNFTVHYVK
-722 PVVDGGED
+722 VV
-730 AQRSSRSR
+730 Q
-738 SSCSVD
+738 

>member
-1 MTNLEEALGE
+1 MTNLEDALGE
-11 FDVLAVNAADTTP
+11 IDVLAAAEATGTAP
-24 AKSALDDKINEQFAG
+24 AKSALDDKINEHFAG
-39 AVVRKDL
+39 AVVRKGL

-102 SEIRRKGLLRVI
+102 SKIRSKGRHRVI
-114 DRVTVTLNE
+114 DKVTVTLNE

-152 LLVGGVWCISEIEY
+152 LLVGGVWCICDIEY

-192 DHYNE
+192 DHYYE
-197 ARKAFTTEEWIDLLM
+197 ARKAFTTEEWIDLLT

-219 EQFNERGKLIALTR
+219 EQFSERGKLIALTR

-306 TDQNLVNVM
+306 TDQKLVNVM

-325 RGTSIYGAEAS
+325 RGTSIFGAEAS

-350 LKNTDL
+350 LKNSDL

-367 AWLDRIHHYVP
+367 AWLDRIHHYIP

-386 AEMFSAGYGFVVD
+386 SEMFSTGYGFVVD

-409 TEDFSDKYKDY
+409 SDDFSDKYKDY
-420 FTLDTSIST
+420 FTLDNSVST
-429 RDQDGVRKTFSG
+429 RDQDGIRKTFSG

-449 GEATEDEVCALLEFA
+449 GEATEDEVRTLLEFA

-487 NFRYA
+487 HFRYSDVA
-492 DKTGT
+492 GA

-515 SYDATPYGDGGP
+515 NWDAAPHGDVGSGGDEVTPIP
-527 GGGVAEAAEPVP
+527 GE
-539 TSGPATAAASSTPE
+539 SATASPVGGDASAA
-553 VAAEAVSPL
+553 VAPTQPTDVPL
-562 TEGHRDFTAG
+562 TEGHQDFSAG
-572 QKGVSYGTLLLP
+572 QKGVSYETLLLP
-584 YLHGATKITIT
+584 YLRGASKITIT

-618 KDDADEIDVDL
+618 KDDAEEIDVVL
-629 ITTEE
+629 VTTEQ

-655 AVGVRLRVRLDD
+655 AVGVRLSVRLDD

-693 PSDNPFDFGRNHQE
+693 PSDNPFDFGRNRQE
-707 FRLIGSAFSVHYVKI
+707 FRLIGSAFSVHYLKI
-722 PVVDGGED
+722 PVVPELETT
-730 AQRSSRSR
+730 Q
-738 SSCSVD
+738 

>member
-1 MTNLEEALGE
+1 MTNLEDALGE
-11 FDVLAVNAADTTP
+11 IDVLAAAETTDAAP
-24 AKSALDDKINEQFAG
+24 TKSALDDKINEHFAG

-102 SEIRRKGLLRVI
+102 SEIRRKGRHRVI
-114 DRVTVTLNE
+114 DKVTVTLNE

-152 LLVGGVWCISEIEY
+152 LLVGGVWCICDIEY

-171 QRVVPWILGSLK
+171 QRVVPWILASLK

-192 DHYNE
+192 DHYYE
-197 ARKAFTTEEWIDLLM
+197 ARRAFTTEEWIDLLM

-350 LKNTDL
+350 LKNSDL

-367 AWLDRIHHYVP
+367 AWLDRIHHYIP

-386 AEMFSAGYGFVVD
+386 SEMFSTGYGFVVD
-399 YLAEILRAKR
+399 YLGEILRAKR
-409 TEDFSDKYKDY
+409 SEDFSDKYKDY
-420 FTLDTSIST
+420 FTLDSSIST
-429 RDQDGVRKTFSG
+429 RDQDGIRKTFSG
-441 LMKLVHPT
+441 LMKLVHPL
-449 GEATEDEVCALLEFA
+449 GEASEEEVRALLEFA

-475 LRIDATMRDTPV
+475 LRIDATMRDNPV
-487 NFRYA
+487 RFRYV
-492 DKTGT
+492 DKAGVR
-497 WHEVTTLE
+497 HDVVTLE
-505 ESQYPQLYRR
+505 ESQYPRLYRR
-515 SYDATPYGDGGP
+515 DWDAMPDDDARDSEPGAMSSTLAPTPSS
-527 GGGVAEAAEPVP
+527 
-539 TSGPATAAASSTPE
+539 TSSAAAPQVLTQPVS
-553 VAAEAVSPL
+553 SPL
-562 TEGHRDFTAG
+562 AEGHRDFASG
-572 QKGVSYGTLLLP
+572 QRGVSYETLLLP
-584 YLHGATKITIT
+584 YLRGASKITIT

-618 KDDADEIDVDL
+618 KEDADEIDVML
-629 ITTEE
+629 VTTEE

-640 RNQLLMLKSIKDASD
+640 HGQLLMLKSIKDASD
-655 AVGVRLRVRLDD
+655 AVGVRLGVRLDD
-667 TIHDRRIET
+667 TIHDRRVET

-687 LDIWQK
+687 LDIWQR
-693 PSDNPFDFGRNHQE
+693 PSDNPFDFGRNRQE
-707 FRLIGSAFSVHYVKI
+707 FRLIGSAFTIHYLRI
-722 PVVDGGED
+722 PIVTAGEI
-730 AQRSSRSR
+730 
-738 SSCSVD
+738 